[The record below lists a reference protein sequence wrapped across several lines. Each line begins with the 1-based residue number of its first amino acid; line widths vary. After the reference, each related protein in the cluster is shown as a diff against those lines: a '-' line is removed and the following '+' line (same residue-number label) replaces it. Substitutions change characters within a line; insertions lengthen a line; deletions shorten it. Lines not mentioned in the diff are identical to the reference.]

1 MTTTTAS
8 LTEADIELQAI
19 NRNAQAQ
26 RRVGYMAAL
35 ALFFTVA
42 AAQIFVK
49 LISLALDP
57 QDPGVL
63 ISTGQ
68 VANYVWW
75 LLICLTAVA
84 ASIAYGLR
92 LRRLLPA

>member
-8 LTEADIELQAI
+8 LTGEDSELHAI
-19 NRNAQAQ
+19 NENARTQ
-26 RRVGYMAAL
+26 RKVAYMAAL

-42 AAQIFVK
+42 AAEIFVK

-57 QDPGVL
+57 QDPGIPL
-63 ISTGQ
+63 STGQ

-75 LLICLTAVA
+75 LLICLTAVV

-92 LRRLLPA
+92 VRRLMTA